1 MSLKYRIGAWG
12 DLFGHYS
19 TVFGYWWQKRKEITP
34 GKLRSVEA
42 EFLPAALAIQHK
54 PVSPTTRWAA
64 RLLILLLSAMLIWSI
79 LGHIDITVDANG
91 KVVPDGH
98 TKDITAIQVATVKSI
113 LVSDGQQVKAG
124 QPLIEL
130 DASPLENEHT
140 KDVADWQISL
150 LQAARSRALISSL
163 QSGKQPIM
171 PKVTGVSEALW
182 NEESFHLQSQW
193 SDFVAKRDRLN
204 ADIDRYGS
212 TLSMAKSIAEEYSVL
227 ASTDDVARTEAM
239 AKVQAA
245 ADIRGQLDGA
255 RTQLASLVAETRK
268 NAEDDLTQ
276 ATKMSADAQS
286 DAAKV
291 LSQIDQLTLRSPVDG
306 TAQELKVH
314 TVGAAI
320 PAAQPLMQIVPRDS
334 SIEME
339 VMLADKDVGFVH
351 VGQDAEVKI
360 DTYDYTKYGTIPAK
374 VSVVSRDAVED
385 QKKGL
390 EYAVHVTLLHP
401 TLNVDGTSRTLFPGM
416 SGTVEI
422 RTGRRRV
429 IEYFLSPLMK
439 HLSGSLHER

>member
-1 MSLKYRIGAWG
+1 MKYRLAAWG
-12 DLFGHYS
+12 DLIGHYS
-19 TVFGYWWQKRKEITP
+19 ATFGFWWQKRREITP
-34 GKLRSVEA
+34 GKLRNVEA

-54 PVSPTTRWAA
+54 PVSPTTRWVA
-64 RLLILLLSAMLIWSI
+64 RLLILLLSAILIWSI
-79 LGHIDITVDANG
+79 LGHIDITVDAKG
-91 KVVPDGH
+91 KIVPDGH

-130 DASPLENEHT
+130 DASPLENERM
-140 KDVADWQISL
+140 KDIADWQISS

-163 QSGKQPIM
+163 RGGKAPVM
-171 PKVTGVSEALW
+171 PKVTGIPDALW
-182 NEESFHLQSQW
+182 REESNHLQSQW
-193 SDFVAKRDRLN
+193 NDFVAKRDRLN
-204 ADIDRYGS
+204 ADIGRYGS
-212 TLSMAKSIAEEYSVL
+212 TLGMAKSIAREYSVL

-245 ADIRGQLDGA
+245 ADLQGQLDGA
-255 RTQLASLVAETRK
+255 RTQLASLVADTRK
-268 NAEDDLTQ
+268 TAEDDLTQ
-276 ATKMSADAQS
+276 STKMSTDAQS

-291 LSQIDQLTLRSPVDG
+291 LSQIDQLTLRSPVEG
-306 TAQELKVH
+306 TVQELKVH
-314 TVGAAI
+314 TVGAAV
-320 PAAQPLMQIVPRDS
+320 PAAQPLMQIVPREN

-390 EYAVHVTLLHP
+390 QYAVHVTLLHP
-401 TLNVDGTSRTLFPGM
+401 VLNVDGIARSLFPGM

-429 IEYFLSPLMK
+429 IEYFLSPLMR
-439 HLSGSLHER
+439 HLTGSLHER